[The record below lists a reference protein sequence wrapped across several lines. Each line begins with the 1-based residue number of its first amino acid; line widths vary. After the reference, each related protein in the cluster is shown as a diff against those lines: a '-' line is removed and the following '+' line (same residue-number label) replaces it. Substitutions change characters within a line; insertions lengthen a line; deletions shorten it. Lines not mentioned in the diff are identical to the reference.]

1 MNRQE
6 FAAWAATLEEYYGK
20 NQITKSMAS
29 MDLWYEL
36 IGDLSYD
43 QCRNA
48 ARQIMDSQFLSFCG

>member
-36 IGDLSYD
+36 IGDL
-43 QCRNA
+43 
-48 ARQIMDSQFLSFCG
+48 